1 MKKQITLF
9 LTVFLLL
16 SSVGAQIRNLSVRKD
31 PTSSAPAIPYEYKG
45 NFGNNYYWIGKE
57 LGQEYIIYNIS
68 GTWVL
73 RVWQGDFFFGNNID
87 LSQSTEKYPLT
98 GWSTIQVQFE
108 GPRLFYSTTSINE
121 APSNNGEF
129 IDTILIRHNKSN
141 NKQLSGNV
149 GDDLITKSSM
159 EVDRLPSGLTAHAI
173 LVSDSTVK
181 LFFSGNAKEHK
192 LDSSM
197 EIRFK
202 NAAFAN
208 GGTADSTIGSTMP
221 IQVNFINSWIVGN
234 EPNDLKLIQSALDSA
249 KNYDVVF
256 IRKGTYTQT
265 GILRKDQSKLMEY
278 VYFIGEG
285 PEATIIQ
292 GSNIPFDSTGR
303 IFYLVGIKT
312 AHFKNLT
319 IQNADAKGMSESGG
333 AIFSPAGK
341 VVVEN
346 CRFTKN
352 RTHSTSNY
360 GSGGALNAQS
370 VHVKNSEFSD
380 NHAQT
385 SNKGAGIHGGAIF
398 AQVVTIENSTFSGNS
413 CVDFGGAVVAGSQSL
428 STIINSTFVNNS
440 SKNLGGAVFNYF
452 NIKIYNSIFSNNRA
466 MKGGDIYSVNNH
478 VYKINATN
486 SYIKDTGS
494 NYPAIKMFSV
504 NPSFDDPKIDTTLK
518 FNCGVLQTH
527 ALLDGSPCIDNSQI
541 DTINVSSFDQRGY
554 SKVGKRDIGAHE
566 FAGAIEFNLLQDSV
580 CIEDKLIID
589 LNAQPHLGAF
599 SGKYVSNNQ
608 LNLSTVTE
616 EGYVYVN
623 YEFNLPGCEN
633 STITDSIFVKMC
645 KQNSTKTLQLPVTF
659 YPNPAQN
666 ELFIQNAMGTSM
678 NLVIY
683 SITGNKV
690 ADFTQLEARAQVN
703 INHLNSG
710 IYFATIESNGLQ
722 TTVKFIKQ

>member
-1 MKKQITLF
+1 MKKHITLF

-31 PTSSAPAIPYEYKG
+31 PTSSAPAVSYEYKG
-45 NFGNNYYWIGKE
+45 NFGSNYYWIGKE
-57 LGQEYIIYNIS
+57 SGQEYIIFNTG

-73 RVWQGDFFFGNNID
+73 RVWYGDFFGGNNID
-87 LSQSTEKYPLT
+87 ISKSTEKYPLT

-108 GPRLFYSTTSINE
+108 GPRLFYNTTSLNE
-121 APSNNGEF
+121 APTNVGEF
-129 IDTILIRHNKSN
+129 TDTIFIRHNKIN
-141 NKQLSGNV
+141 AKKLAGNV
-149 GDDLITKSSM
+149 GDNLIANNHV
-159 EVDRLPSGLTAHAI
+159 EIDRLPSGLTAHAI

-181 LFFSGNAKEHK
+181 LFFSGNTNDHNT
-192 LDSSM
+192 DSSLV
-197 EIRFK
+197 IRFK
-202 NAAFAN
+202 NSAFAN
-208 GGTADSTIGSTMP
+208 GATADSTIGATMS
-221 IQVNFINSWIVGN
+221 IQINFINSWYVGN

-249 KNYDVVF
+249 KNYDVVY

-265 GILRKDQSKLMEY
+265 GIQRKDRSKLMEF

-292 GSNIPFDSTGR
+292 GSNVPFDSTGR
-303 IFYLVGIKT
+303 IFNLAGIKK

-319 IQNADAKGMSESGG
+319 IQNADAKGVSESGG
-333 AIFSPAGK
+333 AVNSPFEI
-341 VVVEN
+341 VVEN

-360 GSGGALNAQS
+360 GSGGAIYAKS
-370 VHVKNSEFSD
+370 VHIKNSEFSD

-428 STIINSTFVNNS
+428 STIMNSTFVNNS
-440 SKNLGGAVFNYF
+440 SKNFGGAVFNYF
-452 NIKIYNSIFSNNRA
+452 NIKIYNSILSNNRA

-494 NYPAIKMFSV
+494 NSPKISMFSV
-504 NPSFDDPKIDTTLK
+504 NPIFDDPKIDTILR

-527 ALLDGSPCIDNSQI
+527 TLLEGSPCIDNSQV

-566 FAGAIEFNLLQDSV
+566 FAGAIELNLLQDTV

-589 LNAQPHLGAF
+589 LSAQPHLGAF

-608 LNLSTVTE
+608 LDLSTVTE
-616 EGYVYVN
+616 QGYVYVN

-633 STITDSIFVKMC
+633 STVTDSIFVKMC
-645 KQNSTKTLQLPVTF
+645 KQNSTKNLQLPVTF

-666 ELFIQNAMGTSM
+666 ELFIQNGVGTNM
-678 NLVIY
+678 NVAIY

-690 ADFTQLEARAQVN
+690 ADFKQLEARAQVN
-703 INHLNSG
+703 INYLNSG